1 MIYTIQIDDS
11 TLVGKKLIE
20 ELRRHKKTVKFKTE
34 EVKNV
39 VSEDIPN
46 GYISVTEFDEE
57 FKTAIDKAYGKI

>member
-1 MIYTIQIDDS
+1 MIYTVQIDDS

-34 EVKNV
+34 EVKYV
-39 VSEDIPN
+39 VPEDVPN
-46 GYISVTEFDEE
+46 GYMSVKEFDEE